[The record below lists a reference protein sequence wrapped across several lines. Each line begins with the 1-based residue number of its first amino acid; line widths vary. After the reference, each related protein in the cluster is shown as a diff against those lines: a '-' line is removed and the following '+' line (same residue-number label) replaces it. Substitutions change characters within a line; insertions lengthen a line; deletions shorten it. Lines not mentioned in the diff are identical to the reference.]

1 MLIRQYRAN
10 HPTDIGQPKE
20 IQDDQEICRILFHGR
35 LFFRVD
41 GWRIPIPGW
50 RSSAQSGLV
59 VFHDRC
65 RKTAGDASNR
75 KLIRFRRFAAPIVPR
90 ASRCIPKFTGV
101 DRKVGS
107 GELSG
112 SGRQAQLAGVH
123 RVRCCMLAEVKPAP
137 CFLFD
142 FFQRTETANG
152 RLSAKPTPL
161 RRGGERVASPIAA
174 MIEKSCRPDKADR
187 PAPPGRRQFDSPSA

>member
-41 GWRIPIPGW
+41 GWRIPISSW

-123 RVRCCMLAEVKPAP
+123 RVCRCFLAEVKPAL
-137 CFLFD
+137 CFCSISFNKPKSHMGACPSCQLHSAV
-142 FFQRTETANG
+142 QTA
-152 RLSAKPTPL
+152 
-161 RRGGERVASPIAA
+161 
-174 MIEKSCRPDKADR
+174 KS
-187 PAPPGRRQFDSPSA
+187 